1 MANVVHN
8 LKVNGSTYPV
18 GTVHYI
24 AGTGTTAGTWLG
36 TDNSIT
42 EYFDGLTIAY
52 KIPIAGA
59 STTTLNI
66 NNLGAKTV
74 RRNTNNLTTHLPVNT
89 VVILTYTTISGTGY
103 WVWADYNSD
112 TDTKV
117 TQIAPEASGYTN
129 WRPLVIGSSNNS
141 TEGFTPSTTT
151 DGTYTFKTITAQP
164 SSGTIRAT
172 TFKGDLSGNA
182 NTATKLATARTISLS
197 GDASGSITFDG
208 SEDKTLTVTVADDS
222 HNHVISNVDGLQTA
236 LDGKAPTSHASSATT
251 YGVSSSS
258 NYGHAMASSTTPKAN
273 GTAAVGS
280 ETAKFARGD
289 HVHPLQTT
297 VSGNAGTA
305 TKLATARSIALGTGA
320 TGTATNFD
328 GSANITIPVTSVK
341 EAYLSWGGKN
351 FSGSYGCIDAAM
363 IPELGANRLAFMPSA
378 GVVIEYSRN
387 GGSTWIDYGA
397 SADTKINL
405 FNGIGTGIRIGA
417 DSTKGIDKS
426 SYMVRVT
433 INTSAAKVYTEL
445 NKFVIY
451 CSTEGST
458 GSYCTIQARLQSN
471 YESGTET
478 WKTLADKVGI
488 AGWSGYNVINI
499 SPTTT
504 YGNSKSNQYGQIR
517 FTFGVTSH
525 SSSVAYAGLS
535 IIKIYGF
542 GGAGWTTPSTMA
554 KTGRMYTYDSGKNV
568 AFPATVTATGFS
580 GPLTGNATT
589 ASGIKDSAN
598 SSTITASYA
607 SAQLA
612 YSDITHLACWNGY
625 QLRAVNKSVFAAS
638 DHTHSV
644 ATTSAPGFMSKD
656 DKSKLDGITA
666 SADSVS
672 FSASAASGNK
682 VGTITINGTAT
693 DMYSPTQTTVSG
705 NAGSAT
711 KLATA
716 RTIDGMSFNGT
727 ASIAHYGTCST
738 AAATAAKVVSLT
750 GFTLDTG
757 ARIVVKFTVTNT
769 ASSPTL
775 NVNSTGAKAI
785 YYRGSAITASYLAA
799 NRTYEFV
806 YNGTQWDL
814 VGDINTD
821 SAFRVLQT
829 ATTSN
834 ASYPLL
840 LAPSGQTSTVSTTSY
855 FDSGVTL
862 NPSTNTI
869 AANVSGSA
877 GSVAWENVSSKPSYY
892 DAKAIKS
899 ITRSGA
905 TFTYT
910 CLDDTTGT
918 FTQQDN
924 NTAHSHS
931 VGTGLTVSG
940 SGGTSGT
947 TTYSA
952 NLNST
957 TSLGTIG
964 TTSKLYAVGVDANG
978 KLCVNVPWTDTNTV
992 YTHPSYTA
1000 HSSGLYKIT
1009 VDSKGHVSEATAV
1022 TKADITNLGI
1032 PSTNTTYSTAKY
1044 NTSGLVKPA
1053 YTSTGA
1059 ATLTTAAAS
1068 NTTTPTIAAKTTTS
1082 GRYYAVEAD
1091 KNGVL
1096 FVNVPWTY
1104 TDTKVTNNTTTSK
1117 YYLTGSTSNSN
1128 TTGTLVKRSTV
1139 YVDTSGNL
1147 VANNIPSTGLT
1158 WQSF

>member
-42 EYFDGLTIAY
+42 EYYDGLTIAY
-52 KIPIAGA
+52 KIPIAGS

-74 RRNTNNLTTHLPVNT
+74 RRNTSNLTTHLPANT

-103 WVWADYNSD
+103 WVWADYDSTRALTSAEPLMD
-112 TDTKV
+112 GAAAVGTSSYAARGDHVHPTDT
-117 TQIAPEASGYTN
+117 S
-129 WRPLVIGSSNNS
+129 R
-141 TEGFTPSTTT
+141 
-151 DGTYTFKTITAQP
+151 
-164 SSGTIRAT
+164 
-172 TFKGDLSGNA
+172 
-182 NTATKLATARTISLS
+182 
-197 GDASGSITFDG
+197 
-208 SEDKTLTVTVADDS
+208 
-222 HNHVISNVDGLQTA
+222 
-236 LDGKAPTSHASSATT
+236 APTSHASSATT
-251 YGVSSSS
+251 YGVSSAS

-328 GSANITIPVTSVK
+328 GSANITIPVTAVK

-363 IPELGANRLAFMPSA
+363 VPELGANRLAFMPSA

-397 SADTKINL
+397 STDTKINL
-405 FNGIGTGIRIGA
+405 FNGIGAGIRIGA

-433 INTSAAKVYTEL
+433 INTSAAQVYTVL
-445 NKFVIY
+445 NKFIIY

-458 GSYCTIQARLQSN
+458 GSYCTIQARLQSD
-471 YESGTET
+471 YESETET
-478 WKTLADKVGI
+478 WATLADKVGI
-488 AGWSGYNVINI
+488 SGWSDYNVINI
-499 SPTTT
+499 SPATT
-504 YGNSKSNQYGQIR
+504 YGNSKNNQYGQIR

-525 SSSVAYAGLS
+525 ASSVAYAGLN
-535 IIKIYGF
+535 IVKIYGF
-542 GGAGWTTPSTMA
+542 GGAGWATPSTMA

-568 AFPATVTATGFS
+568 TFPAKVTATGFS

-598 SSTITASYA
+598 SSSTITASYA

-638 DHTHSV
+638 DHTHTPSEIGAATSTHTHSV
-644 ATTSAPGFMSKD
+644 ATTSAAGLMSKD
-656 DKSKLDGITA
+656 DKSKLDNIASGANNYSHPSYTAITGKPTANATPGFGGTFTVSQITSDATGHVIGATDKTVTIPNATATTSAAGLMSASDKTKLDGITA
-666 SADSVS
+666 SADTVT
-672 FSASAASGNK
+672 FSASATSGNK
-682 VGTITINGTAT
+682 VGTITINDNAI

-727 ASIAHYGTCST
+727 ANIAHYGTCST
-738 AAATAAKVVSLT
+738 DAATAEKVVSLT
-750 GFTLDTG
+750 GFTLSTG

-785 YYRGSAITASYLAA
+785 YYRGAAITAGYLAK

-814 VGDINTD
+814 VGDID
-821 SAFRVLQT
+821 
-829 ATTSN
+829 
-834 ASYPLL
+834 
-840 LAPSGQTSTVSTTSY
+840 
-855 FDSGVTL
+855 
-862 NPSTNTI
+862 TNTHYTTYLY
-869 AANVSGSA
+869 VGKSGS
-877 GSVAWENVSSKPSYY
+877 
-892 DAKAIKS
+892 
-899 ITRSGA
+899 
-905 TFTYT
+905 
-910 CLDDTTGT
+910 TG
-918 FTQQDN
+918 
-924 NTAHSHS
+924 
-931 VGTGLTVSG
+931 
-940 SGGTSGT
+940 
-947 TTYSA
+947 
-952 NLNST
+952 NST
-957 TSLGTIG
+957 TSNGSTYFKLFEQGTSRSQFSITGSGATTVSSDSNGNITINSTNTTTTTG
-964 TTSKLYAVGVDANG
+964 TTSKTETKMYLVGATG
-978 KLCVNVPWTDTNTV
+978 QAASTV
-992 YTHPSYTA
+992 
-1000 HSSGLYKIT
+1000 
-1009 VDSKGHVSEATAV
+1009 
-1022 TKADITNLGI
+1022 
-1032 PSTNTTYSTAKY
+1032 TYSNANCYIGTDNCLY
-1044 NTSGLVKPA
+1044 SGGTKVA
-1053 YTSTGA
+1053 
-1059 ATLTTAAAS
+1059 TTADL
-1068 NTTTPTIAAKTTTS
+1068 
-1082 GRYYAVEAD
+1082 E
-1091 KNGVL
+1091 
-1096 FVNVPWTY
+1096 W
-1104 TDTKVTNNTTTSK
+1104 
-1117 YYLTGSTSNSN
+1117 
-1128 TTGTLVKRSTV
+1128 GT
-1139 YVDTSGNL
+1139 
-1147 VANNIPSTGLT
+1147 
-1158 WQSF
+1158 F